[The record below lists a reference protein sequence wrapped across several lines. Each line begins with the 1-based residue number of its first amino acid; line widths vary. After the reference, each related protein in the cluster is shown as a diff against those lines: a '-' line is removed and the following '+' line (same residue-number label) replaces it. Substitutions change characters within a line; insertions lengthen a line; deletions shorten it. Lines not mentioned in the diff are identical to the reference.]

1 MQPGAASSPSSNGTR
16 RARFPH
22 AARGTR
28 ARPALAY
35 TAPLPRAVSL
45 IPISTQAMHQHGASC
60 AGVSV
65 LMVRYAHLDVAFT
78 REVPA
83 LDVVVALCALAGAAS
98 CLLVSLRGFA
108 RLLTGARGMPTEA
121 ETLHLIAGSKPP
133 PVFTDPHTGRQM
145 AHTVAWS
152 AC

>member
-1 MQPGAASSPSSNGTR
+1 
-16 RARFPH
+16 
-22 AARGTR
+22 
-28 ARPALAY
+28 
-35 TAPLPRAVSL
+35 
-45 IPISTQAMHQHGASC
+45 MHQHGASC

-152 AC
+152 ASAC

>member
-1 MQPGAASSPSSNGTR
+1 MVLCACS
-16 RARFPH
+16 
-22 AARGTR
+22 
-28 ARPALAY
+28 ALA
-35 TAPLPRAVSL
+35 R
-45 IPISTQAMHQHGASC
+45 TQRGAF
-60 AGVSV
+60 
-65 LMVRYAHLDVAFT
+65 DD
-78 REVPA
+78 A
-83 LDVVVALCALAGAAS
+83 LL
-98 CLLVSLRGFA
+98 LRGFA

>member
-1 MQPGAASSPSSNGTR
+1 MPAT
-16 RARFPH
+16 ARDL
-22 AARGTR
+22 G
-28 ARPALAY
+28 
-35 TAPLPRAVSL
+35 
-45 IPISTQAMHQHGASC
+45 I
-60 AGVSV
+60 
-65 LMVRYAHLDVAFT
+65 AHELGHIRNRDMLLQTFSAT
-78 REVPA
+78 
-83 LDVVVALCALAGAAS
+83 LAGAAS